1 MSYLEL
7 LKLASPEAV
16 VVISALV
23 VLAIG
28 LTSRGATSRGRRV
41 VCKTANQGSWHDCRY
56 RLVLVGCCSRGC
68 HRNRRSAHVT
78 A

>member
-23 VLAIG
+23 VLDDWANEQASHG
-28 LTSRGATSRGRRV
+28 SGRRV
-41 VCKTANQGSWHDCRY
+41 A
-56 RLVLVGCCSRGC
+56 
-68 HRNRRSAHVT
+68 
-78 A
+78 

>member
-1 MSYLEL
+1 MRSLASTTSYLEL

-28 LTSRGATSRGRRV
+28 LTSRRG
-41 VCKTANQGSWHDCRY
+41 
-56 RLVLVGCCSRGC
+56 
-68 HRNRRSAHVT
+68 SAV
-78 A
+78 AGV